1 MHHAWFFRR
10 FSESKEAEVEIKL
23 AVLKKWEFRGG
34 GALGDPGAFQR
45 GLLLQYP
52 VRGMGC
58 VRDVPSTGVN
68 CSARLQ
74 RDVEIPHLSLS
85 KGGIKYSDRF

>member
-1 MHHAWFFRR
+1 M
-10 FSESKEAEVEIKL
+10 EIKL

-34 GALGDPGAFQR
+34 CALGDPRTFQR
-45 GLLLQYP
+45 GFLLQYP
-52 VRGMGC
+52 LRGMGC
-58 VRDVPSTGVN
+58 ARDVPSTGVN

-85 KGGIKYSDRF
+85 KGRIKYSDRF